1 MHGTMDEVP
10 GTLATLLV
18 YDFAFVC
25 HKSSARINTAEIVFE
40 LQPKT
45 SNNVGPL
52 IYTIEPKSTHHRVD
66 TEEKSQIIRAWRAH

>member
-10 GTLATLLV
+10 VTLATPLV

-25 HKSSARINTAEIVFE
+25 HKSSARIKKAEIVFE
-40 LQPKT
+40 SQPKM

-52 IYTIEPKSTHHRVD
+52 IYTIKPKSTHHRID